1 MSQPP
6 RYTLLEDRGLL
17 SVGGKDR
24 ATFLQGLVSNDIG
37 KVGPKRAVYAALLTP
52 QGKYLHDF
60 FVVGL
65 DDALLLDCERARLD
79 DLKKRL
85 SMFKLRADVTLDDR
99 SGDFRVATLYGDGAG
114 SVGGKDRATFLQGL
128 VSNDIGK
135 VGPKRAVYAALL
147 TPQGKYL
154 HDFFVVGLD
163 DALLLDCERARL
175 DDLKKRLSMF
185 KLRADVTLDDRS
197 GDFRVATLYGD
208 GAGEALGLSGD
219 AGSAAAFGGGIAF
232 IDPRLEEA
240 GGRAVLP
247 VEGAGK
253 TLEDAG
259 LKATDAPEYDRLR
272 LQLGLPDGSRDLVVE
287 KSTLLES
294 GFDELNGVDWDKG
307 CYMGQEL
314 TARTKYRGLV
324 KKRLVPVIFDGPPPA
339 PETPVMLGEK
349 EAGELRSSLPVDDGG
364 IGLALLRLDSMAE
377 ADETDT
383 ALKAGAVT
391 VTPAKPD
398 WMAI

>member
-17 SVGGKDR
+17 SVGGVDR
-24 ATFLQGLVSNDIG
+24 VTFLQGLVSNDIE
-37 KVGPKRAVYAALLTP
+37 KVGAKRAVYAALLTP

-99 SGDFRVATLYGDGAG
+99 SGELRVATLYGDSAG
-114 SVGGKDRATFLQGL
+114 D
-128 VSNDIGK
+128 
-135 VGPKRAVYAALL
+135 
-147 TPQGKYL
+147 
-154 HDFFVVGLD
+154 
-163 DALLLDCERARL
+163 
-175 DDLKKRLSMF
+175 
-185 KLRADVTLDDRS
+185 
-197 GDFRVATLYGD
+197 
-208 GAGEALGLSGD
+208 ALGLSGD
-219 AGSAAAFGGGIAF
+219 AGSAGTFGGGIAF
-232 IDPRLEEA
+232 IDPRLKDA
-240 GGRAVLP
+240 GARAVLP
-247 VEGAGK
+247 LEGAAK
-253 TLEDAG
+253 TLEDARF
-259 LKATDAPEYDRLR
+259 KATDAPEYDRLR

-324 KKRLVPVIFDGPPPA
+324 KKRLVPVTFDGPPPA

-349 EAGELRSSLPVDDGG
+349 EAGELRSSLPADDGG

-377 ADETDT
+377 ADETET

-391 VTPAKPD
+391 VTPAKPS
-398 WMAI
+398 WMAD

>member
-17 SVGGKDR
+17 SVGGVDR
-24 ATFLQGLVSNDIG
+24 VTFLQGLVSNDIE
-37 KVGPKRAVYAALLTP
+37 KVGAKRVVYAALLTP

-99 SGDFRVATLYGDGAG
+99 SGELRVATLYGAGAG
-114 SVGGKDRATFLQGL
+114 D
-128 VSNDIGK
+128 
-135 VGPKRAVYAALL
+135 
-147 TPQGKYL
+147 
-154 HDFFVVGLD
+154 
-163 DALLLDCERARL
+163 
-175 DDLKKRLSMF
+175 
-185 KLRADVTLDDRS
+185 
-197 GDFRVATLYGD
+197 
-208 GAGEALGLSGD
+208 ALGLSGD
-219 AGSAAAFGGGIAF
+219 AGSAGACGGGISF
-232 IDPRLEEA
+232 IDPRLKDA
-240 GGRAVLP
+240 GARAVLP
-247 VEGAGK
+247 LEGAAK

-259 LKATDAPEYDRLR
+259 FKATDTPEYDRLR

-287 KSTLLES
+287 KSILLES

-349 EAGELRSSLPVDDGG
+349 EAGELRSSLPADDGG

-377 ADETDT
+377 ADETET
-383 ALKAGAVT
+383 A
-391 VTPAKPD
+391 
-398 WMAI
+398 

>member
-17 SVGGKDR
+17 SVGGVDR
-24 ATFLQGLVSNDIG
+24 VTFLQGLVSNDIE
-37 KVGPKRAVYAALLTP
+37 KVGAKRAVYAALLTP

-60 FVVGL
+60 FIVRL

-99 SGDFRVATLYGDGAG
+99 SGELRVATLYGDGAG
-114 SVGGKDRATFLQGL
+114 D
-128 VSNDIGK
+128 
-135 VGPKRAVYAALL
+135 
-147 TPQGKYL
+147 
-154 HDFFVVGLD
+154 
-163 DALLLDCERARL
+163 
-175 DDLKKRLSMF
+175 
-185 KLRADVTLDDRS
+185 
-197 GDFRVATLYGD
+197 
-208 GAGEALGLSGD
+208 ALGLSGD
-219 AGSAAAFGGGIAF
+219 AGSAGAFGGGIAF
-232 IDPRLEEA
+232 IDPRLKDA
-240 GGRAVLP
+240 GARVVLP
-247 VEGAGK
+247 LEGAAK
-253 TLEDAG
+253 TLEDARF
-259 LKATDAPEYDRLR
+259 KATDAPEYDRLR

-287 KSTLLES
+287 KSILLES

-339 PETPVMLGEK
+339 PKTPVMLGEK
-349 EAGELRSSLPVDDGG
+349 EAGELRSSLPADDGG

-377 ADETDT
+377 ADETET

-391 VTPAKPD
+391 VTPAKPS
-398 WMAI
+398 WMAD